1 MSKKFDYIKKAV
13 FYAEQKPEMLAELI
27 SGTVT
32 DVATSV
38 SVSGESNI
46 LIPTGDTSVTKTYT
60 AEVLSQF
67 GDVMEGQSIT
77 YSVTSA
83 TGVSINSSTGV
94 LTIGKTASEGDITVT
109 ATSGGKS
116 GTTIVSLEAQ
126 VVTSVAVSGDASVTI
141 PSGDTANTETYTATV
156 KNQYGDTMS
165 DQSITWSI
173 PETTG
178 VTIGSSTGILTVAKT
193 ASAGKVVVT
202 ATCGTKTGTIEVTLA
217 SET

>member
-38 SVSGESNI
+38 SVAGEGNI

-67 GDVMEGQSIT
+67 GDVM
-77 YSVTSA
+77 
-83 TGVSINSSTGV
+83 
-94 LTIGKTASEGDITVT
+94 
-109 ATSGGKS
+109 
-116 GTTIVSLEAQ
+116 
-126 VVTSVAVSGDASVTI
+126 
-141 PSGDTANTETYTATV
+141 P
-156 KNQYGDTMS
+156 
-165 DQSITWSI
+165 DQTITWSI

-178 VTIGSSTGILTVAKT
+178 VTIGSSTGVLTVAKT